1 MTPGQSRAA
10 RGILGWS
17 VRDLA
22 ERAGVGI
29 NTVSRF
35 ENNGEAMHST
45 VGKMQVAMEAAG
57 VIFIQGGAYHG
68 DGGPGVRLQ
77 HGEMV

>member
-22 ERAGVGI
+22 EKAGVGV

-45 VGKMQVAMEAAG
+45 VGKMQAAMEAAG
-57 VIFIQGGAYHG
+57 AIFIQSGAYQG
-68 DGGPGVRLQ
+68 DAGPGVRLQ
-77 HGEMV
+77 QGETA